1 MADLSTALMGIGA
14 AFQGQA
20 PQFLQQQQQRQAQ
33 ERAQL
38 LQNEQLAE
46 QRKTTMF
53 KDAMMMKAN
62 PQMAGSILA
71 DRKAQLQ
78 RFQDMGVPIDTRH
91 TDEML
96 ALYQSGDMNAFN
108 NYLNNVVQ
116 AGISTGVL
124 AAPAAPTAYDP
135 GQMLRMPDGT
145 FKQVPTPEGYVDP
158 EAWKDAKGTIRTDL
172 GKLSKEARDV
182 TTQFSQIE
190 KLADQVANKNNDERT
205 RRTSLATLITI
216 LAKTASPGSVTET
229 EFQNFG
235 GAESISAYIQKQAAT
250 GGDFQLLRDFISG
263 SLANNPE
270 AASLLASLDPLN
282 PDTFIKENTLNMAKG
297 LILPSGEGILGQF
310 ADYYNQAL
318 PYNPQQSDMK
328 SLFGP
333 RQTITQVGKLL
344 YGDSFDA
351 ESFYKNPVQALD
363 SFRATL
369 SQQAAQQIIPQA
381 EAPSQP
387 GQVYNYETIE
397 SAMRAASSGV
407 PVESIRVFNPQTQTY
422 EEVEPDA

>member
-1 MADLSTALMGIGA
+1 MADLSTALQGIGA
-14 AFQGQA
+14 AFKGQA
-20 PQFLQQQQQRQAQ
+20 PQFMQQQQQRQAQ
-33 ERAQL
+33 ERAQM
-38 LQNEQLAE
+38 LQNEDLAE
-46 QRKTTMF
+46 KRKTTMF

-62 PQMAGSILA
+62 PEMAGSILQ
-71 DRKAQLQ
+71 DRMTQLQ
-78 RFQDMGVPIDTRH
+78 RFQDMDVPVDPGH
-91 TDEML
+91 TQQMMR
-96 ALYQSGDMNAFN
+96 LYQSGDMSAFN
-108 NYLNNVVQ
+108 GYLDNVIK
-116 AGISTGVL
+116 AGRATGVI

-135 GQMLRMPDGT
+135 GQMIRMPDGS
-145 FKQVPTPEGYVDP
+145 FKAVPTPEGYVDP
-158 EAWKDAKGTIRTDL
+158 EAWKATKGSLRTDL
-172 GKLSKEARDV
+172 GKLSKEARDI
-182 TTQFSQIE
+182 TTQFNQIE
-190 KLADQVANKNNDERT
+190 RLADQVANTENDERT

-250 GGDFQLLRDFISG
+250 GGDFQLLKDFVSG
-263 SLANNPE
+263 SLADKPE

-282 PDTFIKENTLNMAKG
+282 PDTFIKENTMNMAKG
-297 LILPSGEGILGQF
+297 LILPAGDGILGQF
-310 ADYYNQAL
+310 ADYYNEAL

-333 RQTITQVGKLL
+333 RQTISQVGKLL

-351 ESFYKNPVQALD
+351 ESFYKNPVEALG

-369 SQQAAQQIIPQA
+369 SEQAAQNIVSQP
-381 EAPSQP
+381 EVSSQP
-387 GQVYNYETIE
+387 GQVFNFETIE
-397 SAMRAASSGV
+397 AAIRAANGGM

>member
-1 MADLSTALMGIGA
+1 MGIGA

-38 LQNEQLAE
+38 LQNEDIAE
-46 QRKTTMF
+46 KRKLTLF
-53 KDAMMMKAN
+53 KDAALMKAN
-62 PQMAGSILA
+62 PEMIGSILA
-71 DRKAQLQ
+71 DRKAGLQ
-78 RFQDMGVPIDTRH
+78 RFRDMNIPIDTRH
-91 TDEML
+91 TDQML
-96 ALYQSGDMNAFN
+96 ALYESGDMAG
-108 NYLNNVVQ
+108 LNKVLDNTVQ
-116 AGISTGVL
+116 AGVATGVL
-124 AAPAAPTAYDP
+124 SAPAAPTAYEP
-135 GQMLRMPDGT
+135 NQMLRMPDGT
-145 FKQVPTPEGYVDP
+145 FMQVPTPEGYVDP
-158 EAWKDAKGTIRTDL
+158 EAWKDAKGTIRTDM
-172 GKLSKEARDV
+172 GKLSKEARDI

-381 EAPSQP
+381 EATSQP

-397 SAMRAASSGV
+397 SAMRAADSGV

>member
-46 QRKTTMF
+46 QRQATMF

-78 RFQDMGVPIDTRH
+78 RFQQMGVPIDTRH

-108 NYLNNVVQ
+108 RYLDNTITSGQ
-116 AGISTGVL
+116 SQMGVL
-124 AAPAAPTAYDP
+124 AAPAAPKAYDP

-158 EAWKDAKGTIRTDL
+158 EAWKDAKGSFRTD
-172 GKLSKEARDV
+172 KLSKEARDIA
-182 TTQFSQIE
+182 TQFSQIE

-205 RRTSLATLITI
+205 RR
-216 LAKTASPGSVTET
+216 
-229 EFQNFG
+229 
-235 GAESISAYIQKQAAT
+235 
-250 GGDFQLLRDFISG
+250 R

-397 SAMRAASSGV
+397 SAMRAANSGV
-407 PVESIRVFNPQTQTY
+407 PVESIRVFNPRTQTY

>member
-33 ERAQL
+33 ERAQM
-38 LQNEQLAE
+38 LQNEDLAE
-46 QRKTTMF
+46 KRKATLF
-53 KDAMMMKAN
+53 KDAMMIRSN
-62 PQMAGSILA
+62 PQMAGSILT

-78 RFQDMGVPIDTRH
+78 RLIDMNVPVDTRH
-91 TDEML
+91 TDQML

-108 NYLNNVVQ
+108 KLLDNMVQ

-135 GQMLRMPDGT
+135 GQMIRMPDGT
-145 FKQVPTPEGYVDP
+145 FTQVPTPEGFVDP
-158 EAWKDAKGTIRTDL
+158 EAWKDTKGSLRTDL
-172 GKLSKEARDV
+172 GKLSKEARDI
-182 TTQFSQIE
+182 TTQFNQIE
-190 KLADQVANKNNDERT
+190 KLAEQIANPDIDMRT
-205 RRTSLATLITI
+205 RRASLATLTTI

-235 GAESISAYIQKQAAT
+235 GAESIASYIQKQAAT

-263 SLANNPE
+263 KLADNPE

-282 PDTFIKENTLNMAKG
+282 PDSFDRENTINMAKG
-297 LILPSGEGILGQF
+297 LILPAGDGILGQF

-351 ESFYKNPVQALD
+351 ESFYKNPVEALD
-363 SFRATL
+363 SYRAAL
-369 SQQAAQQIIPQA
+369 SEEAAQKIIPQA
-381 EAPSQP
+381 EVSSQP
-387 GQVYNYETIE
+387 GQVYNFETIE
-397 SAMRAASSGV
+397 SAIRAANSGV